1 MYVDRHITH
10 GVLLMIMS
18 FISLELTSLI
28 LDITI
33 SVSHLSWFLPTL
45 YFSGLSFV
53 VLFIINDHVFVGNMT
68 NQ

>member
-1 MYVDRHITH
+1 MYADRHITH
-10 GVLLMIMS
+10 GVLLMIIS

-45 YFSGLSFV
+45 YFSGLSFA
-53 VLFIINDHVFVGNMT
+53 VLFIINDRIFVGNMT